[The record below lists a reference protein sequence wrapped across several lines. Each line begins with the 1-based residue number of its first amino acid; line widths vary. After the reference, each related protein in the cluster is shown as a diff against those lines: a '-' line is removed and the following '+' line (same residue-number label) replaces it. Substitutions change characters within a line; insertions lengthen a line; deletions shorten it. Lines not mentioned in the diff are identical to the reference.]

1 MIINFS
7 IYALIGVLNTTIHW
21 VVFYIFYLLHLEQS
35 FCNLLAFVCAAS
47 FSYILNSK
55 YNFKIKLKRKKYSYF
70 LIIMGMINYL
80 IGLSSENLELP
91 PLFTLVISSF
101 LSLFL
106 GFIVSNFFIFR

>member
-1 MIINFS
+1 MIISFS

-21 VVFYIFYLLHLEQS
+21 VVFYIFYSLNFEQS
-35 FCNLLAFVCAAS
+35 YCNLVAFVCAAS

-55 YNFKIKLKRKKYSYF
+55 YNFKIELKTNKYIYF
-70 LIIMGMINYL
+70 VIIMGVINYL
-80 IGLSSENLELP
+80 IGLNSENIELS
-91 PLFTLVISSF
+91 PLLTLVISSF

>member
-7 IYALIGVLNTTIHW
+7 IYVLIGLINTSIHW
-21 VVFYIFYLLHLEQS
+21 LVFYILHSLYFEQS
-35 FCNLLAFVCAAS
+35 YCNVMAFVCAAS

-55 YNFKIKLKRKKYSYF
+55 YNFKIELKRNKYIYF
-70 LIIMGMINYL
+70 LIIMGVINYL
-80 IGLSSENLELP
+80 IGLNSENIELS

-106 GFIVSNFFIFR
+106 GFIVSFFFIFR